1 MFKEYIG
8 NQSHRSVLLLRS
20 EKKHFYGKKKKHNRK
35 PKEYRGVRRVTVYDF
50 VLETLLEL

>member
-8 NQSHRSVLLLRS
+8 NQSHRNILS

-35 PKEYRGVRRVTVYDF
+35 PMENRGVRRVTVYDF
-50 VLETLLEL
+50 VLETLLQL